1 VVMAAGQAAAQPSPE
16 PYQPGETITYDIK
29 KLGMKVGEATLVYRG
44 PGRVANRDTI
54 LIEFTSRA
62 INFLDEEKIY
72 LDTVNMVPMVV
83 ERNLNI
89 FGKKEKI
96 KEFYDQQ
103 KGTVR
108 IVKNGETQ
116 TLTKNPPIENIY

>member
-1 VVMAAGQAAAQPSPE
+1 MRNTPRCLFKILAALILFSPVLVSAAQTPPE
-16 PYQPGETITYDIK
+16 PYLPGETVTFDIK

-44 PGRVANRDTI
+44 PGRIANRDTV

-72 LDTVNMVPMVV
+72 LDPVRMVPMVV

-89 FGKKEKI
+89 FGKK
-96 KEFYDQQ
+96 
-103 KGTVR
+103 
-108 IVKNGETQ
+108 
-116 TLTKNPPIENIY
+116 